1 MRPHYVPVPIAP
13 PHGRGIRST
22 CDGGERS
29 HCLYRYFDRVLAEDA
44 SSANPSVDLIVLF
57 VPGHAGDH
65 AQARSIGSETLF
77 AAARRKHRI
86 HFYTVSVGESLMA
99 FDGNVL
105 AEQATWIGRV
115 LDALDDRYASSHFP
129 RRSTAPAIFIVAHS
143 MGGIAV
149 LDALRARM
157 LALRAPP
164 RTLAVDAVVM
174 LGVPLLRPPIAC
186 SSSLDALYASTHDF
200 WARHARSP
208 ATPAVASLW
217 GGCRDWH
224 VPAELSRLNATIFG
238 EAMALS
244 APTQSLPNVA
254 STTDHLSLLWCNQLV
269 RVVAHAIVNAAALR
283 VSSTAVGQGAEEA
296 VAAAPPLS
304 QRVASLRASLL
315 DTLQARDAAATA
327 DTHPNGALLLDAIP
341 LAWQHVVR
349 ALRHQPAQMLLDS
362 AWVCT
367 ALQGLAPPS
376 AVASSSPAPSHSRT
390 PLASLMALAA
400 AGTLG
405 ALAAGHSSAAGD
417 GAHTQRVALA
427 RVAVATSL
435 SYLLMLVTSLSWSRA
450 TTRRPRRST
459 AVLLAAIPVGATLHP
474 ALGFLLMT
482 LARPHRVAPL
492 ALLASAA
499 LLPGAAAWWRR
510 GPREP
515 AALYSA
521 DAREGLLCL
530 LALVVASL
538 GAAAASARRWLVGAI
553 GARRGAQLRRLHA
566 LGGAATMRMQWIAVA
581 VLGAWPITVAPLL
594 PPLTITTHDG
604 DGGHLAGR
612 ACSAAAVVRTCS
624 AAGAL
629 LALLDAILE
638 SLKRDEG

>member
-1 MRPHYVPVPIAP
+1 M
-13 PHGRGIRST
+13 
-22 CDGGERS
+22 
-29 HCLYRYFDRVLAEDA
+29 
-44 SSANPSVDLIVLF
+44 
-57 VPGHAGDH
+57 
-65 AQARSIGSETLF
+65 
-77 AAARRKHRI
+77 
-86 HFYTVSVGESLMA
+86 
-99 FDGNVL
+99 
-105 AEQATWIGRV
+105 
-115 LDALDDRYASSHFP
+115 
-129 RRSTAPAIFIVAHS
+129 
-143 MGGIAV
+143 
-149 LDALRARM
+149 
-157 LALRAPP
+157 
-164 RTLAVDAVVM
+164 
-174 LGVPLLRPPIAC
+174 
-186 SSSLDALYASTHDF
+186 
-200 WARHARSP
+200 
-208 ATPAVASLW
+208 
-217 GGCRDWH
+217 
-224 VPAELSRLNATIFG
+224 
-238 EAMALS
+238 
-244 APTQSLPNVA
+244 
-254 STTDHLSLLWCNQLV
+254 
-269 RVVAHAIVNAAALR
+269 
-283 VSSTAVGQGAEEA
+283 
-296 VAAAPPLS
+296 AAAPPLS

-315 DTLQARDAAATA
+315 DTLHARDAAATS

-341 LAWQHVVR
+341 LARQHVVR

-450 TTRRPRRST
+450 ATRRPRRST
-459 AVLLAAIPVGATLHP
+459 AVLLAAISVGATLHP

-538 GAAAASARRWLVGAI
+538 KAAAASARRWLVGAI
-553 GARRGAQLRRLHA
+553 GARRGAQLRRRHA
-566 LGGAATMRMQWIAVA
+566 PTTAKYGCTPRRDISGSHAAPCV
-581 VLGAWPITVAPLL
+581 GL
-594 PPLTITTHDG
+594 PPHDPRPPPPRRAPRAPRERSAPAR
-604 DGGHLAGR
+604 GGGVVAAR
-612 ACSAAAVVRTCS
+612 ASRARRAVFS
-624 AAGAL
+624 
-629 LALLDAILE
+629 
-638 SLKRDEG
+638 